1 MVDAAAGAD
10 GDVVETPGHQR
21 VEHTLR
27 AGLGHGHGVQHP
39 VAVAQ
44 RHHITVH
51 VAQSRAP
58 RHAEE
63 VRKTVVADRH
73 LSHGSRD

>member
-1 MVDAAAGAD
+1 MVEAAAGAD

-27 AGLGHGHGVQHP
+27 TGLGHGDGVQRP

-44 RHHITVH
+44 RHQVTVH
-51 VAQSRAP
+51 LARSRAP
-58 RHAEE
+58 RYAEE
-63 VRKTVVADRH
+63 VRATIVADRH
-73 LSHGSRD
+73 LTHGSRD